1 MTPNKRWRAEHP
13 DIWQAGKKKYYDQ
26 FRPAINECQRYTDD
40 EDALIIA
47 SELSDRELH
56 EMLGR
61 SVSAIQIR
69 RSKLRTK
76 FGSHLLIRYKNLR

>member
-26 FRPAINECQRYTDD
+26 FRPAIYQWQRYTDD
-40 EDALIIA
+40 ENAMIIT

-56 EMLGR
+56 EKLGR
-61 SVSAIQIR
+61 SVAAIQCQ
-69 RSKLRTK
+69 RSKLRK
-76 FGSHLLIRYKNLR
+76 IVGSHLLIRNKNER